1 MKFSQFRHLHELIR
15 KSIHPDVAMPQ
26 LSILYLVYEQ
36 GTVAQGE
43 ISKILSMPQGT
54 VSRNVKKLSS
64 YLVKNSKGDFVEGGY
79 GLVRVTYDNPY
90 DSRVAMVRLSDKG
103 RRVMGKIQE
112 VLNRSTNE
120 NRITSS
126 IRGGS
131 SSVHTN

>member
-1 MKFSQFRHLHELIR
+1 MEFSQFRHLHELIR
-15 KSIHPDVAMPQ
+15 KLIHPDVAMPQ
-26 LSILYLVYEQ
+26 LSILYLAYEQ
-36 GTVAQGE
+36 TAVAQGE